1 MSCPSIG
8 MELCNPAVCNYK
20 KNHRWGFFPGSMT
33 PLVLHNNP
41 IGIYEISLMCVIFQG
56 HVRVRFACLLFL
68 SFKARLS
75 SWLRTLP
82 CFSNNTAH
90 IYYSV
95 SCLCLYYAELNAEQ
109 YGYLCH
115 SIFGLRSTVRTPP
128 GRSRLSRCIE
138 NHFRL
143 SALLKT
149 EMRSDLLASCLP
161 HFSCGEVVKGFG
173 RGSKELGIPTGKEKQ

>member
-1 MSCPSIG
+1 MLG
-8 MELCNPAVCNYK
+8 L
-20 KNHRWGFFPGSMT
+20 GL
-33 PLVLHNNP
+33 LV
-41 IGIYEISLMCVIFQG
+41 YFS
-56 HVRVRFACLLFL
+56 FL
-68 SFKARLS
+68 SRHDFRRDYVLYHA
-75 SWLRTLP
+75 
-82 CFSNNTAH
+82 FSNNTAH

-95 SCLCLYYAELNAEQ
+95 SCLCLYYAELTLSAEQ
-109 YGYLCH
+109 YCYLCH
-115 SIFGLRSTVRTPP
+115 SIFGLRSTVHTPP

-173 RGSKELGIPTGKEKQ
+173 RGSKELGIPTGKEKQESL